1 MKKLRQVSRVQCC
14 APRSVCFSV
23 SRSSRCLSALLR
35 PTKAQVNL
43 NVTLSQSHT
52 HTLRVPGTQGRGCHL
67 LLTGCPGMRAPV
79 LSSPT
84 LSPLRFLT
92 CSLFS
97 TVRPLPAHCLLVPQP
112 LNDHHTPPSPLR
124 TYITD
129 LLTLRTK
136 LTPLR
141 SPFLSQLIK
150 HLVPSSVTM

>member
-1 MKKLRQVSRVQCC
+1 MHPGLC
-14 APRSVCFSV
+14 VCLSV
-23 SRSSRCLSALLR
+23 SLSSRCLSALLR

-67 LLTGCPGMRAPV
+67 LLTGHPGMRALVRSAPLVPSPV
-79 LSSPT
+79 PHPILHCQT
-84 LSPLRFLT
+84 
-92 CSLFS
+92 
-97 TVRPLPAHCLLVPQP
+97 PAHCLLVPQP
-112 LNDHHTPPSPLR
+112 LNDYHTPPSPLR

-129 LLTLRTK
+129 LLALRTK

-150 HLVPSSVTM
+150 HLVPSSVPM

>member
-1 MKKLRQVSRVQCC
+1 MLCTQVCVFL
-14 APRSVCFSV
+14 CFSV
-23 SRSSRCLSALLR
+23 LTVSLSALLR

-67 LLTGCPGMRAPV
+67 LLTGCPGMRV

-84 LSPLRFLT
+84 LSPLLFLT

-112 LNDHHTPPSPLR
+112 LNDHHTPPSTLR

-129 LLTLRTK
+129 LLALETK
-136 LTPLR
+136 LTR
-141 SPFLSQLIK
+141 
-150 HLVPSSVTM
+150 